1 MKQLTCKTADFW
13 HSCPVNYKA
22 AANRWN
28 SFPEAADLWNSLLR
42 YSWPWKALTW
52 DQLSLEA
59 AGQAVLTAANLWMC
73 TWSERS
79 WPENLWNSCPAEC
92 FASCLPSY
100 CSCSHSQTS
109 VNQVES
115 TVITC
120 SVWSLPVLCDHYL
133 FCVVITCF
141 VWSLPVLCGHYL
153 FCVHGL
159 GSSSIYQG
167 HNVFLRVITV
177 PVL

>member
-1 MKQLTCKTADFW
+1 MEFFSW
-13 HSCPVNYKA
+13 SSWPVH
-22 AANRWN
+22 
-28 SFPEAADLWNSLLR
+28 SLLR

-133 FCVVITCF
+133 FCVVITCS
-141 VWSLPVLCGHYL
+141 VWSLPVMCGHYL
-153 FCVHGL
+153 FCVIITCSEWSLPVLCDHYL
-159 GSSSIYQG
+159 FYVQSLP
-167 HNVFLRVITV
+167 VLCAWFRVIIY
-177 PVL
+177 LAGS

>member
-1 MKQLTCKTADFW
+1 MKQPTCETADLWNNWLVKQLTQTIVFW

-22 AANRWN
+22 ALLRTGGT
-28 SFPEAADLWNSLLR
+28 SFPEATDLWNSLFR
-42 YSWPWKALTW
+42 YRWPRKALTW

-120 SVWSLPVLCDHYL
+120 SVWSLPVLCGPYL
-133 FCVVITCF
+133 FCVIITC
-141 VWSLPVLCGHYL
+141 SMCSHYL

-159 GSSSIYQG
+159 GSSSI
-167 HNVFLRVITV
+167 
-177 PVL
+177 